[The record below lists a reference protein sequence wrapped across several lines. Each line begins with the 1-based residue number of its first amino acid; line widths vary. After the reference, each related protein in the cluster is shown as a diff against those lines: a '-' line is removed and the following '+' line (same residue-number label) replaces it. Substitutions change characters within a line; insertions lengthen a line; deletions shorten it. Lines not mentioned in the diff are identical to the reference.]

1 MEEVEAK
8 KLAEQEIKSSQE
20 RLEAAEILLK
30 NGKIVD
36 SISRAYYAMFHAA
49 RALLYLYGVEPRTH
63 EGVIREFSRIIIE
76 EKLMDKKFG
85 RNLRQTFEMRE
96 SSDYRVGVIFEEED
110 AKDVLEKAKEF
121 VMQIKKISEKII
133 KEKF

>member
-30 NGKIVD
+30 NRKIVD

-49 RALLYLYGVEPRTH
+49 RALLYLYGIEPRTH
-63 EGVIREFSRIIIE
+63 EGVIREFSRIITE

-85 RNLRQTFEMRE
+85 RNLRQAFEMRE
-96 SSDYRVGVIFEEED
+96 SGDYRVGVIFEEED

>member
-1 MEEVEAK
+1 
-8 KLAEQEIKSSQE
+8 
-20 RLEAAEILLK
+20 
-30 NGKIVD
+30 
-36 SISRAYYAMFHAA
+36 MFHAA

>member
-30 NGKIVD
+30 NRKIVD

-63 EGVIREFSRIIIE
+63 EGVIREFSRIITE

-85 RNLRQTFEMRE
+85 RNLRQAFEMRE
-96 SSDYRVGVIFEEED
+96 SGDYRVGVIFEEED

>member
-96 SSDYRVGVIFEEED
+96 SGDYRVGVIFEEED

>member
-49 RALLYLYGVEPRTH
+49 RALLYLYGIEPRTH
-63 EGVIREFSRIIIE
+63 EGVIREFSRIITE

-85 RNLRQTFEMRE
+85 RNLRQAFEMRE

-121 VMQIKKISEKII
+121 MMQIKKISEKII

>member
-49 RALLYLYGVEPRTH
+49 RALLYLYGIEPRTH
-63 EGVIREFSRIIIE
+63 EGVIREFSRIITE

-85 RNLRQTFEMRE
+85 RNLRQAFEMRE

-110 AKDVLEKAKEF
+110 AKDVLKKAKEF

>member
-63 EGVIREFSRIIIE
+63 EGVIREFSRIITE

-85 RNLRQTFEMRE
+85 RNLRQVFETRE
-96 SSDYRVGVIFEEED
+96 SGDYRVGVIFEEED